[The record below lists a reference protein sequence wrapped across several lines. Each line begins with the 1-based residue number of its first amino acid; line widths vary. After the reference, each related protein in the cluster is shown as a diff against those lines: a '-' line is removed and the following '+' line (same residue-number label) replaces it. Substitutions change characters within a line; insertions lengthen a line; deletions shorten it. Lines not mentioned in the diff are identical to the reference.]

1 MKGLGVP
8 FGYHV
13 RELATLTLTLT
24 MILTLTLT
32 LTLTPRC
39 ASWRATT

>member
-1 MKGLGVP
+1 MP